1 MEGAR
6 GAVQAM
12 ADDAGVTLIPPVG
25 GMRVCADRDRIGQ
38 TLINLFSN
46 AIKFSPR
53 GSTVS
58 VWDERA
64 GDEVVLK
71 VRDEG
76 RGIPG
81 DQLEAVFERFR
92 QVDGSDA
99 REHGGTGLGLAICRT
114 IVAQHGGADLGRE
127 PRRRRE
133 HVFLHASGSAVWPP
147 VWRRA
152 RVRSLSIS
160 QGCRRRD
167 LGA

>member
-46 AIKFSPR
+46 AIKFSPP
-53 GSTVS
+53 GTAVS
-58 VWDERA
+58 VWDERS
-64 GDEVVLK
+64 GDEVVIK

-81 DQLEAVFERFR
+81 DQLDAVFERFR

-114 IVAQHGGADLGRE
+114 IVTQHGGRIWVESRVGEGSTFSFTLPAAQSRHPSGAELE
-127 PRRRRE
+127 SA
-133 HVFLHASGSAVWPP
+133 AS
-147 VWRRA
+147 
-152 RVRSLSIS
+152 
-160 QGCRRRD
+160 
-167 LGA
+167 

>member
-1 MEGAR
+1 
-6 GAVQAM
+6 M

-114 IVAQHGGADLGRE
+114 IVAQHGGRIWVESRVGEGSTFSFTLPAAQSGHPSGAE
-127 PRRRRE
+127 FESAASASRRGAAG
-133 HVFLHASGSAVWPP
+133 VTWAL
-147 VWRRA
+147 RA
-152 RVRSLSIS
+152 
-160 QGCRRRD
+160 
-167 LGA
+167 